1 MRKGNIQKNSTLKD
15 YYGKDASPL
24 LFKKLYLFDMDGT
37 IYLGNRLFPGVKELL
52 AKIAARGG
60 KTVFI
65 TNNASKSVGDYVA
78 KLHRLGLGNVT
89 EDNFF
94 TSAQAAV
101 RLMKERHAS
110 DLIYVQGTR
119 SFVRECLEGGLNITT
134 EYAASAR
141 AILVAYDPELMGEKM
156 YVTCRMLTELNVP
169 YYATNP
175 DRVCPTEFGY
185 VPDCGSMCEGYALAT
200 GKTPV
205 FIGKPKPEM
214 IFGAMKKVG
223 VTAADTV
230 VIGDRLYTDVASGN
244 NAGADTL
251 CVLSGEVKIAE
262 VNAAQGAG
270 KPTYVLEHVNRL
282 LPFL

>member
-52 AKIAARGG
+52 AKITARGG

-78 KLHRLGLGNVT
+78 KLHRLGLENVT

-119 SFVRECLEGGLNITT
+119 SFVRECLEG
-134 EYAASAR
+134 
-141 AILVAYDPELMGEKM
+141 D
-156 YVTCRMLTELNVP
+156 
-169 YYATNP
+169 
-175 DRVCPTEFGY
+175 
-185 VPDCGSMCEGYALAT
+185 
-200 GKTPV
+200 
-205 FIGKPKPEM
+205 
-214 IFGAMKKVG
+214 
-223 VTAADTV
+223 
-230 VIGDRLYTDVASGN
+230 
-244 NAGADTL
+244 
-251 CVLSGEVKIAE
+251 
-262 VNAAQGAG
+262 
-270 KPTYVLEHVNRL
+270 
-282 LPFL
+282 

>member
-37 IYLGNRLFPGVKELL
+37 IYLGNRLFSGVKELL
-52 AKIAARGG
+52 AKITARGG

-78 KLHRLGLGNVT
+78 KLHRLGLENVT

-141 AILVAYDPELMGEKM
+141 AILVAYDPELTGEKM

-175 DRVCPTEFGY
+175 DRV
-185 VPDCGSMCEGYALAT
+185 
-200 GKTPV
+200 
-205 FIGKPKPEM
+205 
-214 IFGAMKKVG
+214 
-223 VTAADTV
+223 
-230 VIGDRLYTDVASGN
+230 
-244 NAGADTL
+244 
-251 CVLSGEVKIAE
+251 
-262 VNAAQGAG
+262 
-270 KPTYVLEHVNRL
+270 
-282 LPFL
+282 

>member
-52 AKIAARGG
+52 AKITARGG

-65 TNNASKSVGDYVA
+65 TNNASKSVGDYVE
-78 KLHRLGLGNVT
+78 KLHRLGLENVT

-119 SFVRECLEGGLNITT
+119 SFVRECLEGGT
-134 EYAASAR
+134 EYHYGIRRFRPRDSGGVRSRTHGRKNVRYLPDAHRTER
-141 AILVAYDPELMGEKM
+141 ALLRHE
-156 YVTCRMLTELNVP
+156 
-169 YYATNP
+169 
-175 DRVCPTEFGY
+175 
-185 VPDCGSMCEGYALAT
+185 
-200 GKTPV
+200 
-205 FIGKPKPEM
+205 
-214 IFGAMKKVG
+214 
-223 VTAADTV
+223 
-230 VIGDRLYTDVASGN
+230 SG
-244 NAGADTL
+244 
-251 CVLSGEVKIAE
+251 
-262 VNAAQGAG
+262 
-270 KPTYVLEHVNRL
+270 
-282 LPFL
+282 

>member
-1 MRKGNIQKNSTLKD
+1 
-15 YYGKDASPL
+15 
-24 LFKKLYLFDMDGT
+24 MDGT

-78 KLHRLGLGNVT
+78 KLHRLGLESVT

-141 AILVAYDPELMGEKM
+141 AILVAYDPELTGEKM

-200 GKTPV
+200 GKSPV

-262 VNAAQGAG
+262 VNAAQGAE
-270 KPTYVLEHVNRL
+270 KPTYVLDHVNRL